1 MPGKIPNFRSTLFVF
16 LTMVVICV
24 DYGRAN
30 PAKEQIQE
38 FADKFTNQSI
48 DDLECIDGS
57 ADCRIFPAQ
66 KFEGFSYAAI
76 QALFEDNSQNTD
88 YVLIIFAIK
97 NGLIIG
103 NEVHIHYGGNN
114 FKARGVPFHWQ
125 NTPDRLSAKLA
136 LDSLL
141 ENGETTKADVLG
153 VIRVGGLFFHQEFM
167 QGPRLVQQYAR
178 PMYHPESY
186 SALAGSN
193 HSPDVIWI
201 LELTFNDEILAS
213 YSITAT
219 GFADEALLR
228 KQIVD
233 YWDTKEGN

>member
-1 MPGKIPNFRSTLFVF
+1 M
-16 LTMVVICV
+16 
-24 DYGRAN
+24 
-30 PAKEQIQE
+30 
-38 FADKFTNQSI
+38 
-48 DDLECIDGS
+48 
-57 ADCRIFPAQ
+57 
-66 KFEGFSYAAI
+66 

-97 NGLIIG
+97 NDLIIG

-114 FKARGVPFHWQ
+114 FKTRGVPFHWQ

-141 ENGETTKADVLG
+141 ENGETTKSDVLG
-153 VIRVGGLFFHQEFM
+153 IIRASGLFFHREFM
-167 QGPRLVQQYAR
+167 QGSRLAQQYAR
-178 PMYHPESY
+178 PMFHPESY

-201 LELTFNDEILAS
+201 LEIIFDDEILAS

-228 KQIVD
+228 KQLAD
-233 YWDTKEGN
+233 YWDTKGGN